1 MSPAVTQPTRHG
13 KFVPAWPHQRLGLAN
28 NRSRAMPFVR
38 IDLIKGKPADYR
50 KALGEIVYKAMT
62 DVINVPQNDKF
73 QVITEHAADELN
85 VADNYLGSEF
95 SKDIILIQITL
106 NAGRTVEQKKA
117 FFKRIV
123 DDMHAQ
129 LNVRPDD
136 VVIHLIEVAK
146 ENWSFGKGVAQYA
159 T

>member
-1 MSPAVTQPTRHG
+1 
-13 KFVPAWPHQRLGLAN
+13 
-28 NRSRAMPFVR
+28 MPFVR

-73 QVITEHAADELN
+73 QVITEHAADGLN